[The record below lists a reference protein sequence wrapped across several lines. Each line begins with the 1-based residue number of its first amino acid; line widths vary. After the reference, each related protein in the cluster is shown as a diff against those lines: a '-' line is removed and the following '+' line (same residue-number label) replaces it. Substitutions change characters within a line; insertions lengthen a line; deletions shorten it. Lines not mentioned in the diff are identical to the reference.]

1 MPAPANA
8 WTASSTQATPAQKF
22 VMTAMKTEAAIEY
35 ADQLLYEHTGRHLSD
50 LQSSI
55 IQESWQGRTYGQVA
69 NSAGYSEGHIKDVA
83 SQLWKVLSEALGERI
98 TKGNLRSR
106 LINRLKRTVKSTVKS
121 ATPTSLHPFMSHS
134 AARMSAAMS
143 LDTTALQPAEAIA
156 AEAIAAEA
164 IAASR
169 FDSGFIGRQEALRS
183 LQHLAQN
190 HPIIVIK
197 GEGGIGKTTLAQQ
210 YCQRFDHVLELLMAK
225 ESANITPVESVVEEW
240 LKQHFNEEPGRE
252 FGVTLS
258 RLKQHLQ
265 ANTPENATSRC
276 ILIDNLEPALDGN
289 GQFIAGHRHY
299 VELLRVLAMAKVPVV
314 MTSRDRLCE
323 PSVKVHHY
331 RLPGLAYDAWQQFF
345 ETHYERHQLVFES
358 AFESVLEPAL
368 EPGLEPADAEAAQAN
383 RQQDILRKMHRA
395 YGGNAKAMEIL
406 CAATVGDFEGD
417 LGAYWQENKADLLGP
432 ADVRNL
438 VTSQVTR
445 LQQLDAAA
453 YRVFCRLGCYR
464 YQDQSRL
471 PSDAI
476 TALMWDIDAS
486 QHRQT
491 LNSLRDR
498 SLLECHKGAY
508 WLHPVSRAEAIARL
522 RQHDGWQQ
530 ANQAAAHYW
539 TGRIS
544 TIISVE
550 DGLQALE
557 AFYHLLAAE
566 DYEGAAGVLLQS
578 RHNQWRQFLP
588 LASSLYRMGLL
599 QPVINAITQVLP
611 RITRGRSE
619 LNNILGD
626 VYWITGEIHSAIA
639 CQQQT
644 LADTAERLQQF
655 SVATESEPH
664 ALTSDQQNP
673 DQNKEH
679 KQCELPSRARD
690 AYYLKMLTVDA
701 HLSIGLYC
709 IDLWELTQAAEQ
721 FEQVIALAKGSAHQ
735 AWADKA
741 CVGLA
746 LVRAYLGQT
755 ETAMTLANSVYEQ
768 FTTGPDDEHGR
779 YAYFLQLLGQ
789 AFCDLG
795 ELEKAQALYERAIA
809 SAEAGHYV
817 QVQAKA
823 LTGMAVLQRQNGNE
837 RGAIVLHSQAIE
849 LCKTIGATCDL
860 AEAYFQQGLSL
871 STAECSSNGPNTPQ
885 LATCF
890 AEANRLF
897 VKIRAPRQLE
907 RVSLLT
913 T

>member
-1 MPAPANA
+1 
-8 WTASSTQATPAQKF
+8 
-22 VMTAMKTEAAIEY
+22 MKREAAIEY

-121 ATPTSLHPFMSHS
+121 ATPTSLHPFMSSS

-143 LDTTALQPAEAIA
+143 FDAAVLPPEDALATGADI
-156 AEAIAAEA
+156 
-164 IAASR
+164 
-169 FDSGFIGRQEALRS
+169 DSGFIGRGQALAS
-183 LQHLAQN
+183 LHRLSQN
-190 HPIIVIK
+190 HPIIVIQ

-240 LKQHFNEEPGRE
+240 LRQHFNEEPGRE

-265 ANTPENATSRC
+265 ANSQTSTQSTSRC

-289 GQFIAGHRHY
+289 GQFITGHRHY
-299 VELLRVLAMAKVPVV
+299 VELLRVLAMAKVQVV

-331 RLPGLAYDAWQQFF
+331 RLPGLAYSAWQQFF
-345 ETHYERHQLVFES
+345 RGHHVQ
-358 AFESVLEPAL
+358 LEPT
-368 EPGLEPADAEAAQAN
+368 DSKN
-383 RQQDILRKMHRA
+383 QQISYHNDILSKMHRA

-417 LGAYWQENKADLLGP
+417 LITYWQENNADLLGP

-438 VTSQVTR
+438 VTSQVNR

-464 YQDQSRL
+464 YQDQPRL
-471 PSDAI
+471 RSEAI
-476 TALMWDIDAS
+476 TALMWDIDTS
-486 QHRQT
+486 QHRQV

-498 SLLECHKGAY
+498 SLLEGHKGEY

-522 RQHDGWQQ
+522 RPTHNRMQPDWQQ
-530 ANQAAAHYW
+530 ANRAAAHYW
-539 TGRIS
+539 TERVN
-544 TIISVE
+544 TVTSVQ

-566 DYEGAAGVLLQS
+566 DYEAAATVLLQS

-611 RITRGRSE
+611 HIEKGRSE

-644 LADTAERLQQF
+644 LADTTERFQQF
-655 SVATESEPH
+655 SVATDGESLTPTPDEPK
-664 ALTSDQQNP
+664 QQ
-673 DQNKEH
+673 
-679 KQCELPSRARD
+679 QCTLPSRARD

-709 IDLWELTQAAEQ
+709 IDLWELHQAAEQ
-721 FEQVIALAKGSAHQ
+721 FEQVIDLAEGTAHQ
-735 AWADKA
+735 AWANKA
-741 CVGLA
+741 SVGLA
-746 LVRAYLGQT
+746 LVRSYLG
-755 ETAMTLANSVYEQ
+755 ETTAAATLANRVQAQ

-789 AFCDLG
+789 AFSSLG
-795 ELEKAQALYERAIA
+795 ELAQAQTLYERAIA

-817 QVQAKA
+817 QVKAKA

-837 RGAIVLHSQAIE
+837 RGAIALHTQAIE

-871 STAECSSNGPNTPQ
+871 STTARAHGLSTSRPQKTIPNTPRP
-885 LATCF
+885 ATCF

-897 VKIRAPRQLE
+897 TKIRAPRQVE
-907 RVSLLT
+907 RVGLAKNFL
-913 T
+913 